1 MLLVLEC
8 SKPIWIYPVEK
19 HKNDWN
25 FSGSEFEHT
34 KHNVYFL
41 LVESEVQIHNP
52 YPSQYMDG
60 SVRNWSVFLHEL
72 KLIALPPNYV
82 RMLKELKDFK

>member
-1 MLLVLEC
+1 MLFGLE
-8 SKPIWIYPVEK
+8 STKPIWIYPVEK
-19 HKNDWN
+19 HINGWN

-34 KHNVYFL
+34 KNNLLFL
-41 LVESEVQIHNP
+41 LIESEVQVHNP

-60 SVRNWSVFLHEL
+60 TVRNWSIFLYG
-72 KLIALPPNYV
+72 KRLIALPPNYT

>member
-8 SKPIWIYPVEK
+8 FKPIWIYPVEK
-19 HKNDWN
+19 HNNGWN

-34 KHNVYFL
+34 KNNLIFL
-41 LVESEVQIHNP
+41 LIESDVQVHNP

-60 SVRNWSVFLHEL
+60 TVRNWSIFLYKT
-72 KLIALPPNYV
+72 KLIALPPNYT
-82 RMLKELKDFK
+82 RALKELKDFK